1 MSVGE
6 TIPGKAKVPGP
17 VDSYDNDTVP
27 KKLDVGGVVLPRS
40 VTQSKDANR
49 KATEFVIAIINKQ
62 KKKK

>member
-1 MSVGE
+1 M
-6 TIPGKAKVPGP
+6 
-17 VDSYDNDTVP
+17 
-27 KKLDVGGVVLPRS
+27 PRS